1 MNCNVITK
9 YYSLIVTNADL
20 SRQLYAN
27 DDVKFFGSDKYIPLH
42 VIQQREMEGKGIFRL
57 LNHVRSSDCKSYT
70 KQVQKKQVKE

>member
-42 VIQQREMEGKGIFRL
+42 VIQQREMEGKGNIPIIESRALLRL
-57 LNHVRSSDCKSYT
+57 QILH
-70 KQVQKKQVKE
+70 